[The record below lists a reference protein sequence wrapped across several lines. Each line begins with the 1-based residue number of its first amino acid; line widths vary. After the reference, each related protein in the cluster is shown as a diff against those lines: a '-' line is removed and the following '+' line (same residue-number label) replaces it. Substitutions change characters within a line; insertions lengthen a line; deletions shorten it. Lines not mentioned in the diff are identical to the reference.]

1 MSPLSRLSFSCA
13 LLLGTAATL
22 LSQPVSLPLE
32 FRQSATLFNFQSQR
46 GVPIS
51 TVTNVPPGSDGR
63 MPTVNESGSVL
74 LPTTNQFSGYLSFGA
89 IPGLTSNAWRTASNS
104 VLLRG
109 TNAFSGPV
117 AQAMGLPVGTSNNV
131 AGGPQVAIILRRGQ
145 IGGPYL
151 SRQVSFAFGS
161 IVAAPVTDEN
171 GNLLTNLTVAYWLP
185 KPYPY
190 APSGETNF
198 GFYWSPHAG
207 VVYASQP
214 GPVQITWIKSAY
226 VTGRP
231 ADYTNALTGATNY
244 FENGGNYFRLYTVDY
259 IVSGSPVKT
268 PRNIYWTEGRFNGL
282 GKPVT
287 VPSAR
292 VGAVSIAYH
301 KDFPERVPNSY
312 VAPGDSTPGGTTNAV
327 FQEWRTLW
335 YDTDRDSI
343 LAYNREG
350 RVFMELLGNLKEN
363 GDGVAREPL
372 GFEIVDVVK
381 DPTPLDTTIE
391 LGERILPPLPDP
403 LESLTPEPVLQV
415 GAPRFAYLQNVGGT
429 GLRRLYATRETA
441 NLNDYQIH
449 WMETSVAGL
458 MWPKLLGRYQLVWP
472 TDVEKYS
479 HYVRPLVATE
489 AEAAATAVPLPTAN
503 APILEYQDPLD
514 QPRGKLTETYRYY
527 TWLDEA
533 HPVHRALLRFNSSEE
548 VAFERV
554 FSWLDVN
561 LKSGEFT
568 GNPIAT
574 NLNAWNPTNS
584 TLQLPGSLTAPR
596 VVNQTVNVG
605 ERINAP
611 VGEPSAAGHYL
622 AGHINLLAGTLFN
635 VLAYVDPFEAGF
647 DVANR
652 GAIIPVN
659 DIPGTNY
666 LEVWWFRTNA
676 PNAGVNAANTARG
689 FLPILW
695 PSVVGRYTIEW
706 PEFAD
711 EIVLASNDGSG
722 SLPSVE
728 TRGAIYFQND
738 RSLPGFNP
746 NEEHALMQGGQA
758 YALRDDLNITD
769 PNDPNGYSSAPH
781 VLLGY
786 IATDGRPAM
795 HVFKVLRE
803 KGADTFNY
811 QVEAGTVLQPP
822 MPLPLMDLPL
832 GPKPTGAQPRSL
844 NQETYFRT
852 VAGSTT
858 NGELTTVEAHHFRP
872 WFRELALQSP
882 DLQTLK
888 WFFATNVDYRAN
900 TLIGVVSDRKASA
913 LANGASQPPLLDLQ
927 LTDTDVVT
935 NSDDTKTTNRT
946 YRLTATGVFRYE
958 NVGSGTAMAG
968 QNVYLLAPP
977 FSGSWELIALA
988 DAGQYVEVGRSFT
1001 NNSITTEDQELTLGS
1016 PQVTAAVPDL
1026 LEPFPSENDLA
1037 KATLLFVESTD
1048 GLVADEF
1055 ADWRL
1060 RTEPVPASGNT
1071 DHASFVLQDSKG
1083 NLWVYRGPHEADEQP
1098 WMAMQFYYRTLP
1110 GFFFPTLP
1118 LAQQPP
1124 PGIITPYLRDPGTN
1138 GTFVGD
1144 PVFGNRNDSAVAG
1157 DNNAFAVHYRPVWP
1171 AFAPVLQ
1178 MAETLTVPKRGLP
1191 AVRGQTSLEVI
1202 YQQSQVTN
1210 MDRVAVRLHDPT
1222 REKEYELGEP
1232 DGTARL
1238 GRIPDSVK
1246 TETSRGQTYFPTLP
1260 PHLSQRFFLDPNRG
1274 SHGKLVFQGE
1284 FVDEI
1289 VGDKYL
1295 NLNVLSVKDATT
1307 LSNLCLISDPAR
1319 GRWNA
1324 AIAGLS
1330 TKLEQFVESPQQPG
1344 TYIPAEGAIS
1354 VGPHDLAEVTDD
1366 DVAVDSYALTAVG
1379 PGSGYVSLIAG
1390 NGLAFTPRAEPVSV
1404 LVLRVSDVL
1413 YPGELKI
1420 IQSPNPLAEQLTMQ
1434 QVVDLAGK
1442 VNDFGFEWKI
1452 AAPVD
1457 GLPPKVYENTRRLL
1471 LGDGDWSE
1479 VPFPLATDQAPSI
1492 HSTPTARV
1500 AGFNTQ
1506 GGGLVTVSTVP
1517 FSAFVTNDGKFEFTV
1532 EAETHLT
1539 VGNQVTLRGEAPSN
1553 STLVVN
1559 EFLGTVLSGTTATK
1573 VVVDFGRT
1581 DFRPLDDA
1589 LHEAVVPNQG
1599 GSALA
1604 QSIVFR
1610 EFTVPSS
1617 YSQVWLSL
1625 DLSDFLGANV
1635 YLNGER
1641 VVVANQ
1647 ATDNT
1652 PVDAPPTDFLCLP
1665 KAYRLSPTVLTRGG
1679 NDQTQRVVVEL
1690 FSQAVPG
1697 IGQSFN
1703 LRLEAYE
1710 AVDRT
1715 DQDWVPL
1722 AAEKFPDGIR
1732 TVLGE
1737 SADVRALTDNYV
1749 IMRYRATNSSYAA
1762 GATNWSRWTTPQLA
1776 EGWIKRVLAGI
1787 NPFNQ
1792 RVRDLFNNQVNTDAS
1807 LLTSAGHRWEGD
1819 VALNLESINSY
1830 GLIEIYETVLR
1841 RGRMLSVDGGINY
1854 GPANDALLLAAG
1866 YLHDLYMME
1875 GNEASADAA
1884 NPTIGFGTADNTY
1897 GDIATALFAFKGQV
1911 SSLLEEELSL
1921 LRGRDDFLQ
1930 PSVAIPPFYN
1940 RLVWNY
1946 TRGIDAGEVV
1956 YALNYNIQENPNQT
1970 PDGVID
1976 AADAARLF
1984 PQGHG
1989 DAYGHYLTALKGY
2002 YSLLLNNSFEWV
2014 PRIEA
2019 VTVLGV
2025 PVSVDYQDERKF
2037 AAAAAA
2043 VARAGRQIFDLTWR
2057 KDYQPGHSAGW
2068 SHFSPTRVNTAPP
2081 GRTRH
2086 WGLDHW
2092 ANRTGQGGFINWVVG
2107 NAILPA
2113 VDPDPTHEGI
2123 QKIDRTTV
2131 LELTELATMASDLQA
2146 ALDNAEGALT
2156 PLGLPQGSLAM
2167 DINPNVVVGPD
2178 NGTHFEQIYGRAK
2191 ATLNN
2196 AVAAF
2201 DDAKNVTQLMRSE
2214 QDSLAGVQAAVA
2226 KQELAYDNE
2235 LIELYGTP
2243 YTDDIGPGR
2252 TYKQGYTGP
2261 DLLHYTYTDMP
2272 QLTFPGL
2279 LTNTAPQ
2286 EFRIDIQNYTPGY
2299 EAGDKSRFSFVR
2311 RAADPRYLE
2320 NTNYI
2325 AFTLDSSGNFQKP
2338 ATWTGRRASPGKIQ
2352 EAIARI
2358 HLARNGALGSL
2369 SGHETLKRRLDRSI
2383 EYFQARQ
2390 DTDDALHSWDLEK
2403 AAIQTSME
2411 GVTFAGQMVLLY
2423 LKTWDDRLDKAAE
2436 TAIKAIPE
2444 STIVGLANGGD
2455 ILAGARA
2462 AVYANYAIAH
2472 ELNGE
2477 LNFYREFATG
2487 AFTLSKNGYMRV
2499 REAEFIGPLMR
2510 SLEHREAV
2518 LELDATLGELQ
2529 QHLYTINQRL
2539 QELDDA
2545 VRNYQTLIARGDRI
2559 QAEREV
2565 TRQRTSAVVQ
2575 GYRTRD
2581 AAFRIFRNEKLER
2594 YKTLFDLSAR
2604 YAFLAANA
2612 YDYETGLLDTTAGRN
2627 FVNRIVSAR
2636 ALGVIRNGEPQ
2647 YAGSNTGDP
2656 GLSSALAEMKADWDV
2671 VKTRLGFNNP
2681 DAYGTIVSLR
2691 VENFRVLP
2699 TTNSDTAWMDLL
2711 QQSRRRDVMVDEDV
2725 RRHCLQISRG
2735 EGLPVPGIIIT
2746 FSTTIDHGYNLF
2758 GQPLAAGDHAFSPS
2772 SFATKIFGVGA
2783 SLEGYRGM
2791 DQPAANGNIGGITP
2805 PDPNLWFL
2813 DPLALAAT
2821 PYVYLVPVGV
2831 DSMRSPPLGD
2841 ASDIR
2846 SWTVDD
2852 VAIPLPFNIGAWQ
2865 LSSGGFY
2872 QSADSLTEPLFTVRS
2887 HQAFRPVPSAS
2898 FFSTSLYGTGG
2909 TLQRSQYTNNRLIG
2923 RSVWNSRWKLVIP
2936 GHTLLNEPDEGL
2948 DRFIKTVRDIKLQ
2961 FVTYSYSGN

>member
-1 MSPLSRLSFSCA
+1 MSLLFRSSLSVA
-13 LLLGTAATL
+13 LLLVVPAA
-22 LSQPVSLPLE
+22 LSAQPLSVPLE
-32 FRQSATLFNFQSQR
+32 FRQSATLFNFQAQR

-51 TVTNVPPGSDGR
+51 TVTNDPPGSDGR
-63 MPTVNESGSVL
+63 MPTVNDSGSVL
-74 LPTTNQFSGYLSFGA
+74 LPTTNQFVGYVSFGA

-104 VLLRG
+104 VLLQG

-131 AGGPQVAIILRRGQ
+131 VGGLQVAIILRRGQ
-145 IGGPYL
+145 IGAPYL

-161 IVAAPVTDEN
+161 IVAAPTTDEN
-171 GNLLTNLTVAYWLP
+171 GNSLTNLSVAYWLP

-190 APSGETNF
+190 TPSGQTNTSY
-198 GFYWSPHAG
+198 YWSPHAG
-207 VVYASQP
+207 KVYASQA

-226 VTGRP
+226 ITGQP
-231 ADYTNALTGATNY
+231 ADYTNALTGVTNY
-244 FENGGNYFRLYTVDY
+244 YENGGNFFRLYSVDY

-268 PRNIYWTEGRFNGL
+268 PRNIYWTERGFSGL
-282 GKPVT
+282 GKPVA
-287 VPSAR
+287 VPTAR
-292 VGAVSIAYH
+292 VGAVSIAYN
-301 KDFPERVPNSY
+301 KDFPQTVSSPY
-312 VAPGDSTPGGTTNAV
+312 VGPGDTNPGGTTNQTL
-327 FQEWRTLW
+327 QELRTLW
-335 YDTDRDSI
+335 YDKEQGSI
-343 LAYNREG
+343 LAYNHEG
-350 RVFMELLGNLKEN
+350 RVLMELLGDLHP
-363 GDGVAREPL
+363 DGETREPL
-372 GFEIVDVVK
+372 GFEIVEVVK
-381 DPTPLDTTIE
+381 NPTPLDTTIE

-403 LESLTPEPVLQV
+403 LESLTPEPVLQS
-415 GAPRFAYLQNVGGT
+415 GAQSFAYQQNVGSS
-429 GLRRLYATRETA
+429 GLLKLYATRETI

-449 WMETSVAGL
+449 WMETSLAGL
-458 MWPKLLGRYQLVWP
+458 KWPKLLGRYDLIWP
-472 TDVEKYS
+472 ADVEKYS

-489 AEAAATAVPLPTAN
+489 AEAAATAIPLPTAN
-503 APILEYQDPLD
+503 APSLEYQDPLD
-514 QPRGKLTETYRYY
+514 QPRGKLTDTFRYY

-533 HPVHRALLRFNSSEE
+533 HPVHRGLLRFNSADD

-554 FSWLDVN
+554 FSWLDVT
-561 LKSGEFT
+561 LKSGEFA
-568 GNPIAT
+568 GNPIVT
-574 NLNAWNPTNS
+574 NLDYWNPTNS
-584 TLQLPGSLTAPR
+584 MLELPGSLRAPR
-596 VVNQTVNVG
+596 VVNQAVAVG

-611 VGEPSAAGHYL
+611 DGEPGATGDYL
-622 AGHINLLAGTLFN
+622 AGHINMDAGTLFN
-635 VLAYVDPFEAGF
+635 VLAYVDPFTVGF
-647 DVANR
+647 DGAK
-652 GAIIPVN
+652 GSAIIPVN
-659 DIPGTNY
+659 AIPGTNY

-676 PNAGVNAANTARG
+676 PNAGANAANTARG
-689 FLPILW
+689 FLPVFW
-695 PSVVGRYTIEW
+695 PSVIARYTIQW
-706 PEFAD
+706 PDSAD
-711 EIVLASNDGSG
+711 EIVLASNDGSR

-728 TRGAIYFQND
+728 TQGAIYFQND

-769 PNDPNGYSSAPH
+769 PNDPSGYSSAPY

-786 IATDGRPAM
+786 TATDNRPAM

-822 MPLPLMDLPL
+822 MPLPLLDLPL

-852 VAGSTT
+852 VAASTAD
-858 NGELTTVEAHHFRP
+858 GQLTTVEAHHFRP

-882 DLQTLK
+882 DLQTLN
-888 WFFATNVDYRAN
+888 WFFATNADYDSKKLR
-900 TLIGVVSDRKASA
+900 GVVSDTRAFA
-913 LANGASQPPLLDLQ
+913 LANGSLQAPVLDFE
-927 LTDTDVVT
+927 LTVSNVVT
-935 NSDDTKTTNRT
+935 DSNYDQSDPRYYRTNRT
-946 YRLTATGVFRYE
+946 YALNATGVFQYD
-958 NVGSGTAMAG
+958 NTGSASAAAG
-968 QNVYLLAPP
+968 QRVYVIAPAI
-977 FSGSWELIALA
+977 SGSWAMTVLTN
-988 DAGQYVEVGRSFT
+988 AGSSISVAQSFT
-1001 NNSITTEDQELTLGS
+1001 NPPISTLNQVLTLDS
-1016 PQVTAAVPDL
+1016 PQVINAISNL
-1026 LEPFPSENDLA
+1026 LQRFPSETDLA
-1037 KATLLFVESTD
+1037 QATLLFVPSAGSLT
-1048 GLVADEF
+1048 ADQF
-1055 ADWRL
+1055 AGWQL
-1060 RTEPVPASGNT
+1060 RTEPVPASGII
-1071 DHASFVLQDSKG
+1071 DYGSFTLQDRKG
-1083 NLWVYRGPHEADEQP
+1083 NLWVYRGPHNPTDYP
-1098 WMAMQFYYRTLP
+1098 WMAMQFYYKTLP

-1118 LAQQPP
+1118 LGQQPP
-1124 PGIITPYLRDPGTN
+1124 PGTITPYLRDVSTN

-1144 PVFGNRNDSAVAG
+1144 PVFGNRNDSPVAG
-1157 DNNAFAVHYRPVWP
+1157 DNNALAVHYRPVWP
-1171 AFAPVLQ
+1171 AFTPVLQ
-1178 MAETLTVPKRGLP
+1178 MSETLTVPKRGLP
-1191 AVRGQTSLEVI
+1191 AVRGQTSLQVV
-1202 YQQSQVTN
+1202 YQQAQVTN
-1210 MDRVAVRLHDPT
+1210 MSRVAVRLHDPT
-1222 REKEYELGEP
+1222 REKEFELGLP

-1246 TETSRGQTYFPTLP
+1246 TETSRGKTYFPTLP

-1274 SHGKLVFQGE
+1274 SFGKLVFKGE

-1295 NLNVLSVKDATT
+1295 NLNILSVKDATT

-1330 TKLEQFVESPQQPG
+1330 TRLENFVESPQQPG
-1344 TYIPAEGAIS
+1344 TYIPAEGAVT
-1354 VGPHDLAEVTDD
+1354 VGPGELSEITDD
-1366 DVAVDSYALTAVG
+1366 DQAVDSYALTAVG

-1457 GLPPKVYENTRRLL
+1457 GLPPKVYENTRQLL

-1479 VPFPLATDQAPSI
+1479 VPFPLASDEAVGI
-1492 HSTPTARV
+1492 AATPVARV
-1500 AGFNTQ
+1500 AGFNSQ

-1517 FSAFVTNDGKFEFTV
+1517 FSAFLTNDGKFEFTV
-1532 EAETHLT
+1532 NGETHLT
-1539 VGNQVTLRGEAPSN
+1539 VGNHVTLRGEASVDN
-1553 STLVVN
+1553 TLVVS
-1559 EFLGTVLSGTTATK
+1559 EFLGTVFSGTTAAK

-1581 DFRPLDDA
+1581 DFRPLDSE
-1589 LHEAVVPNQG
+1589 LHEAGDPNQP
-1599 GSALA
+1599 

-1617 YSQVWLSL
+1617 YSQLWLSL

-1641 VVVANQ
+1641 VAVANQ
-1647 ATDNT
+1647 LSDNT
-1652 PVDAPPTDFLCLP
+1652 PVDAPPAGFLALP
-1665 KAYRLSPTVLTRGG
+1665 KAYRLSPSVLSRG
-1679 NDQTQRVVVEL
+1679 NDNTQRVVVEL

-1697 IGQSFN
+1697 IGQNFN

-1715 DQDWVPL
+1715 DQGWVPL
-1722 AAEKFPDGIR
+1722 GAEKFPDGIR

-1749 IMRYRATNSSYAA
+1749 IMRYRATNSSYSA
-1762 GATNWSRWTTPQLA
+1762 GSTNWSRWTTPQLA

-1792 RVRDLFNNQVNTDAS
+1792 RVSDLFNNQVNTDAS

-1819 VALNLESINSY
+1819 VALNLESINNY

-1866 YLHDLYMME
+1866 YLNDLYMMI
-1875 GNEASADAA
+1875 GNEAWADAA
-1884 NPTIGFGTADNTY
+1884 NPTIGFGTANNTY

-1911 SSLLEEELSL
+1911 PSLLEEELAL

-1930 PSVAIPPFYN
+1930 PGVATPPFYN

-1956 YALNYNIQENPNQT
+1956 YALNYNIQENPNEA
-1970 PDGVID
+1970 PDGVIN

-2002 YSLLLNNSFEWV
+2002 YSLLLNNNFDWV

-2043 VARAGRQIFDLTWR
+2043 VGRAGRQIFDLTWR
-2057 KDYQPGHSAGW
+2057 RDYQPGHDAGW
-2068 SHFSPTRVNTAPP
+2068 SHLSPSRVNTAPP
-2081 GRTRH
+2081 GRTRYWGVDH
-2086 WGLDHW
+2086 WG
-2092 ANRTGQGGFINWVVG
+2092 NRTGQGEFINWVVG

-2113 VDPDPTHEGI
+2113 VDPNPAHEGI

-2131 LELTELATMASDLQA
+2131 PELTELATMANDLQT
-2146 ALDNAEGALT
+2146 ALDNAEAGLT

-2178 NGTHFEQIYGRAK
+2178 NGTHFDQIYGRAK
-2191 ATLNN
+2191 VTLNN

-2201 DDAKNVTQLMRSE
+2201 DDAKDVTQLMRSE

-2226 KQELAYDNE
+2226 QQELAYNNT

-2243 YTDDIGPGR
+2243 YTDDIGPGK

-2261 DLLHYTYTDMP
+2261 DLLHYTYTDTP

-2286 EFRIDIQNYTPGY
+2286 EFRIDIQNYTAQY
-2299 EAGDKSRFSFVR
+2299 EASDKSRFNFVK
-2311 RAADPRYLE
+2311 RAADPAYLE

-2325 AFTLDSSGNFQKP
+2325 SFTLDSSGNFQKP
-2338 ATWTGRRASPGKIQ
+2338 SDWTGRRASPGKIQ
-2352 EAIARI
+2352 EAISRI
-2358 HLARNGALGSL
+2358 QLARNAALGTL
-2369 SGHETLKRRLDRSI
+2369 SAHEALKRKLDRSI
-2383 EYFQARQ
+2383 EYFHAKQEA
-2390 DTDDALHSWDLEK
+2390 DDVQHAWDVEK
-2403 AAIQTSME
+2403 AAVQTSIE
-2411 GVTFAGQMVLLY
+2411 SVVFAGQMVLLG
-2423 LKTWDDRLDKAAE
+2423 LQTFGDLLDKAAK
-2436 TAIKAIPE
+2436 TALEAIPQ
-2444 STIVGLANGGD
+2444 STIVGLAVGGD
-2455 ILAGARA
+2455 TLSAARGAIL
-2462 AVYANYAIAH
+2462 ANYAVAS
-2472 ELNGE
+2472 EVNGK
-2477 LNFYREFATG
+2477 LHFAKEFAVG
-2487 AFTLSKNGYMRV
+2487 AFTTAKNGYV
-2499 REAEFIGPLMR
+2499 RIQEAEFIGPLMR
-2510 SLEHREAV
+2510 SLEHRGEV
-2518 LELDATLGELQ
+2518 LALDATLSDLQ
-2529 QHLYTINQRL
+2529 QHLYTVNQRL

-2545 VRNYQTLIARGDRI
+2545 MRNYQTLIARGDRI
-2559 QAEREV
+2559 QSERAV
-2565 TRQRTSAVVQ
+2565 ARQHTSAVVQ

-2594 YKTLFDLSAR
+2594 YKTLFDLAAR

-2612 YDYETGLLDTTAGRN
+2612 YDYETGLLNTTAGRS

-2636 ALGVIRNGEPQ
+2636 ALGVVRNGEPQ
-2647 YAGSNTGDP
+2647 YAGSDSGDP

-2691 VENFRVLP
+2691 TENFRILP

-2711 QQSRRRDVMVDEDV
+2711 QQNRRRDLLEDEDV
-2725 RRHCLQISRG
+2725 RRHCMQISRG
-2735 EGLPVPGIIIT
+2735 DGLPVPGIILQ
-2746 FSTTIDHGYNLF
+2746 FSTTIANGYNLF
-2758 GQPLAAGDHAFSPS
+2758 GQQLAAGDHAFSPS
-2772 SFATKIFGVGA
+2772 SFATKIFGVGT

-2791 DQPAANGNIGGITP
+2791 DQPAANGNLGGITP
-2805 PDPNLWFL
+2805 PDPNLWYL

-2821 PYVYLVPVGV
+2821 PYIYLIPVGV

-2852 VAIPLPFNIGAWQ
+2852 IAIPLPFNIGASQ

-2872 QSADSLTEPLFTVRS
+2872 QSADSLSEPLFTIRMQ
-2887 HQAFRPVPSAS
+2887 QAYRPVPSAS
-2898 FFSTSLYGTGG
+2898 FFSTSLYGPSG
-2909 TLQRSQYTNNRLIG
+2909 TLLRTQYTNNRLIG
-2923 RSVWNSRWKLVIP
+2923 RSAWNSRWKLVIP

-2948 DRFIKTVRDIKLQ
+2948 DRFIKTVRDVKLQ